1 MKLYYQRRLTK
12 GNAFESVERLVF
24 DAVEARLLFSA
35 GGQRSL
41 GETSEKIGV
50 LNSRTINSN
59 D

>member
-12 GNAFESVERLVF
+12 GNACESAERLVF

-41 GETSEKIGV
+41 GETSEKNWRV
-50 LNSRTINSN
+50 KFP
-59 D
+59 DD